1 MSQTD
6 KLISLTGLSRV
17 LNTIKNFIDN
27 RINNTSK
34 KIRRV
39 EPMLRMVGEL
49 EVGFVT
55 LNPNEY
61 MIIDNMDDID
71 ELKISVPNAISG
83 STLSYSTND
92 YTCEFTI
99 PASNRHVKI
108 TVPSNVKW
116 KSGNAPSFIPVAA
129 DMTYV
134 ISIVNGLGEITNYST
149 STAVTGD
156 EE

>member
-39 EPMLRMVGEL
+39 EPMLRMVGDQA
-49 EVGFVT
+49 VGSIT

-61 MIIDNMDDID
+61 MVIDNMHQID
-71 ELKISVPNAISG
+71 ELKISVPDAQYG
-83 STLSYSTND
+83 VTLLYSSND

-99 PASNRHVKI
+99 PSNKSVKI
-108 TVPSNVKW
+108 TLPSIVTKW
-116 KSGNAPSFIPVAA
+116 RNGAILTFEKGK
-129 DMTYV
+129 TYV
-134 ISIVNGLGEITNYST
+134 ISIVNGLGTITSYST
-149 STAVTGD
+149 VVQAAAEG